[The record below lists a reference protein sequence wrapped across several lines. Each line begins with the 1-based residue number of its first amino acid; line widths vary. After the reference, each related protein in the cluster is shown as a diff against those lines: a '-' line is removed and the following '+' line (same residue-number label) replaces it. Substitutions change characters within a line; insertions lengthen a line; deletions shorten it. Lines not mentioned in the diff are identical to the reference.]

1 MAKMGVAPDI
11 MNRLREASGGLATD
25 YETQLRVMRLVAGQS
40 DEVARAMANAS
51 PTLIEMARAAV
62 KLDPSIKSVDFA
74 MESLSTGIKRQSV
87 RWVDNLNI
95 IVRSGA
101 ANEAYAQS
109 IGKNVDQ
116 LTEEDKQMA
125 YLNAVLAA
133 HDTLLNQVG
142 GSIDSNTDK
151 YQKLSVGTRELKEN
165 LGVLVNEAIGPTI
178 EKLTEMLE
186 QVNRDR

>member
-51 PTLIEMARAAV
+51 PTLIEMARSAV

-87 RWVDNLNI
+87 RWIDNLNI
-95 IVRSGA
+95 IVRSGV
-101 ANEAYAQS
+101 ANEAYAKT
-109 IGKNVDQ
+109 IGKNVAE
-116 LTEEDKQMA
+116 LTEEEKQMA
-125 YLNAVLAA
+125 YLNAVLEG
-133 HDTLLNQVG
+133 HDKLMIQVG
-142 GSIDSNTDK
+142 GDVRSATDR
-151 YQKLSVGTRELKEN
+151 YGELRTNLKETN
-165 LGVLVNEAIGPTI
+165 EKFAVLLDKALIPT
-178 EKLTEMLE
+178 LDAL
-186 QVNRDR
+186 ND